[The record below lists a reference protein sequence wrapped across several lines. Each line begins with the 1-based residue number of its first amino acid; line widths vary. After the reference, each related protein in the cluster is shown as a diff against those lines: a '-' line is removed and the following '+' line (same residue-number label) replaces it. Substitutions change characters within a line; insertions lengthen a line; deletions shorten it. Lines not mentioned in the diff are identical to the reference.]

1 MNNFYTAK
9 WMYCIFQH
17 KSEDS
22 SEEPHLTPIAE
33 DQTVLSIWT
42 QMQKYSQTRTEEL
55 QIQQHPLQLL
65 GNENGNRH
73 SQMMSAYSVCGC
85 RAFENIC

>member
-1 MNNFYTAK
+1 M
-9 WMYCIFQH
+9 FQH

-22 SEEPHLTPIAE
+22 SEEPHLPPIAE
-33 DQTVLSIWT
+33 DQTVLPIWT

-55 QIQQHPLQLL
+55 QIQQHLLHPLQLL

-85 RAFENIC
+85 